1 MWALDLLEG
10 ALGTWNSYMAEI
22 WSVVTLSPK
31 EFQGGA
37 IWPVMEQIFSVLQGI
52 GYGLLLLFFAMS
64 FFKQTASFRELR
76 HPEQV
81 FRLFIRFVLVQT
93 AITYGMDSIKFIFEV
108 TGGITASIA
117 TSMGGLHQITATIP
131 DTIREAAEDAGIID
145 QAFICLIG
153 ILFTSIVLVISL
165 LMLFQVYGRFFRIF
179 LYVAL
184 APLPLSAFGGEL
196 TSRHGRTF
204 IQSFIGVCLEA
215 AIIVIACIIFSAFT
229 SNNDLP
235 SVDFGDGS
243 IGMIASYMI
252 GVIFQMLILLGIV
265 KTADHVVKEMM
276 GL

>member
-1 MWALDLLEG
+1 MWALDVLEG
-10 ALGTWNSYMAEI
+10 ALGTWNEYMAQVWQI
-22 WSVVTLSPK
+22 VTLSPK

-52 GYGLLLLFFAMS
+52 GYALLILFFAMS

-81 FRLFIRFVLVQT
+81 FRLFIRFVLAQT
-93 AITYGMDSIKFIFEV
+93 AIAYGLDIINFIFEV
-108 TGGITASIA
+108 TGGITEKVAA
-117 TSMGGLHQITATIP
+117 SMGGLHEVSATIP
-131 DTIREAAEDAGIID
+131 DEIRQAAEEANIIQSAFAGLVGLLFTGII
-145 QAFICLIG
+145 IG
-153 ILFTSIVLVISL
+153 VSLAVLFT
-165 LMLFQVYGRFFRIF
+165 VYGRFFRIY

-215 AIIVIACIIFSAFT
+215 AVVVLACIIYSAFI
-229 SNNDLP
+229 SNNSLP

-243 IGMIASYMI
+243 IGMMVSYMI
-252 GVIFQMLILLGIV
+252 GVLFQMLILLGII
-265 KTADHVVKEMM
+265 KGADRIMKEM
-276 GL
+276 LAL

>member
-93 AITYGMDSIKFIFEV
+93 AITYGMDIINFIFEV